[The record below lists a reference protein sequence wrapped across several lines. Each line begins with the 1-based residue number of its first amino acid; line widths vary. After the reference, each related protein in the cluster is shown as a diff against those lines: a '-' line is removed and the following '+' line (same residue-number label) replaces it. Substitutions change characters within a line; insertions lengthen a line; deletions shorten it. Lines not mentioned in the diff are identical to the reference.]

1 MPISRRTVSGWALAG
16 LASSLLPGPSA
27 FADAAKYA
35 PIRKG
40 DGQFGSYT
48 QPWFLESFL
57 EFADDIEEAAGN
69 GKRFALMWEL
79 EGCPYCR
86 ETHLVNFAVP
96 EINEYVRANFEIV
109 QLDLKGSREVV
120 NFDGTPMKERD
131 LARLNRVRHPPT
143 IQFFPETVDEL
154 KGKIGKDM
162 EIARMPGYLRPF
174 HFYTYFQFVRE
185 KAYTHTNFHKYL
197 SARVANY
204 KAEGKQL
211 PSW

>member
-1 MPISRRTVSGWALAG
+1 M
-16 LASSLLPGPSA
+16 
-27 FADAAKYA
+27 
-35 PIRKG
+35 
-40 DGQFGSYT
+40 
-48 QPWFLESFL
+48 
-57 EFADDIEEAAGN
+57 
-69 GKRFALMWEL
+69 
-79 EGCPYCR
+79 
-86 ETHLVNFAVP
+86 
-96 EINEYVRANFEIV
+96 
-109 QLDLKGSREVV
+109 V

-131 LARLNRVRHPPT
+131 LARLNRVRHTPT

-204 KAEGKQL
+204 KVEGKQL